1 MKLQFNEGTKR
12 ERVTI
17 PEGSHVARLYGC
29 IDLGTQETYYG
40 PKRQLALMF
49 EFPDHTHVFREEDGE
64 QPMARSKIVTA
75 SLNEKSILLKV
86 LQAVNGRAFTEKERN
101 AGLDVEDFIGK
112 ACLASVGHSQGKD
125 GNVYDNIQSVAAMI
139 SGVTP
144 KPQVNESF
152 VYEIVSGN
160 KNWDRVPEWMREKIK
175 TSPEYISINGGSN
188 ETISDEA
195 TDSPF

>member
-1 MKLQFNEGTKR
+1 M
-12 ERVTI
+12 
-17 PEGSHVARLYGC
+17 
-29 IDLGTQETYYG
+29 
-40 PKRQLALMF
+40 
-49 EFPDHTHVFREEDGE
+49 
-64 QPMARSKIVTA
+64 
-75 SLNEKSILLKV
+75 
-86 LQAVNGRAFTEKERN
+86 NGRAFTEKERN

-188 ETISDEA
+188 EAISDEA